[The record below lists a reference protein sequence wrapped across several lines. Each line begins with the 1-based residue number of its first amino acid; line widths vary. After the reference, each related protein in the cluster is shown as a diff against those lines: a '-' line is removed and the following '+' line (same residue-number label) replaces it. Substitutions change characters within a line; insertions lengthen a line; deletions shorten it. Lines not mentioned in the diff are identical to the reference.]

1 MLSILHKPYPF
12 YHSKVLFTV
21 IILLTISLASFTFS
35 YVFEPFEVNRS
46 EHKMDYFWIC
56 MIHATVPFVLGLMYF
71 SVLNLFQKNEQKW
84 TLGKEALHLSIF
96 LFLVGLS
103 SYFVRV
109 FIYTTADNMSLRY
122 LLEELKNTFLIGILL
137 IAILLPLIHDRL
149 LKKYESAAKTIEI
162 SEGIV
167 APVASKITIQSA
179 LASENFELDI
189 SSFVYAKVDGNYS
202 DIYTF
207 AKASLEKKMVR
218 TSLKELELQ
227 LSSYPNIL
235 RTHRAYLVNTDYI
248 QTVEGNAQ
256 GYVLQL
262 SHLDDK
268 IPVSR
273 AKITDFN
280 AHFSDREA

>member
-1 MLSILHKPYPF
+1 MLPILHKPYPF
-12 YHSKVLFTV
+12 YHSKLLFTV
-21 IILLTISLASFTFS
+21 IILLTISVASFTFS
-35 YVFEPFEVNRS
+35 YIFEPFEVNRS
-46 EHKMDYFWIC
+46 EHRMDYFWIC
-56 MIHATVPFVLGLMYF
+56 VIHATVPFVLGLVYF
-71 SVLNLFQKNEQKW
+71 SVLNLFQKNEQNW

-109 FIYTTADNMSLRY
+109 LIYTTADNMSFRY
-122 LLEELKNTFLIGILL
+122 LLEELKNTFLIGLLL

-149 LKKYESAAKTIEI
+149 LRKNESAAKTIHI
-162 SEGIV
+162 SEGLL
-167 APVASKITIQSA
+167 AREASKITIQSA
-179 LASENFELDI
+179 LVSENFELDI
-189 SSFVYAKVDGNYS
+189 TSFVYAKVDGNYS
-202 DIYTF
+202 DIFTF

-218 TSLKELELQ
+218 TSLKELEFQ
-227 LSSYPNIL
+227 LSPYPNII

-262 SHLDDK
+262 SNVDDK

-273 AKITDFN
+273 AKIADFN
-280 AHFSDREA
+280 AHFSNKEA